1 MRSIDRAWFVGVA
14 GACALLV
21 IGCGG
26 GSGDTS
32 GGGGG
37 GGGTSVGGHATGGN
51 ATGGNGTGGNGT
63 GGSTGSTSTS
73 NTLTSCADGDRSG
86 KVTYYDFA
94 DGSGA
99 CSFDPTPNDL
109 MVGAMNAPDYLASAA
124 CGACA
129 SITTA
134 DGKNV
139 VVRIVDLCPECQT
152 GHIDLSPE
160 AFALLGDLSLGVI
173 NTTWHY
179 VSCDYQG
186 PIQYKFKEGS
196 NQWWTAVQIRHHSN
210 RIAKFEYDNAGTW
223 VEVGRTDYN
232 YFVEDQGMGPG
243 PYHFRVTDIFGQ
255 SVEDE
260 GIVFQEGGVVDGKGQ
275 FPPCTE

>member
-1 MRSIDRAWFVGVA
+1 MRSIDRACLFIVA
-14 GACALLV
+14 GTCALLA
-21 IGCGG
+21 IGCGDGGG
-26 GSGDTS
+26 GSS

-37 GGGTSVGGHATGGN
+37 SGGNAAGGNGTGGHATGGN
-51 ATGGNGTGGNGT
+51 ATGGDATGGTTSGT
-63 GGSTGSTSTS
+63 TST
-73 NTLTSCADGDRSG
+73 LTGCADGDRSG

-94 DGSGA
+94 DGGGA

-129 SITTA
+129 SISTS

-152 GHIDLSPE
+152 GHIDLSPD

-173 NTTWHY
+173 QTTWHY
-179 VSCDYQG
+179 VACDYQG

-210 RIAKFEYDNAGTW
+210 RVAKFEYDAAGTW
-223 VEVGRTDYN
+223 VEVPRTDYN

-255 SVEDE
+255 SVEDD
-260 GIVFQEGGVVDGKGQ
+260 GIAFVEGGVVDGKSQ
-275 FPPCTE
+275 FPPCAE